1 MAVSAY
7 SKWDKISARLAPS
20 DRPVVLHRAS
30 STNTANPFGSTFCYG
45 YQDIIFEVM
54 SNNYIASV
62 TLYSTTPYPCLWSG
76 KGATAAMSTSMTAST
91 MSAAAIT
98 VAGNKLQALNHHINS
113 SSSSSNSNN
122 NNTTN
127 LVNCHLNGG
136 RKGNAEQMSNSSVQS
151 T

>member
-1 MAVSAY
+1 MTVTAY

-62 TLYSTTPYPCLWSG
+62 TLYSSTPFPSLWSG
-76 KGATAAMSTSMTAST
+76 MSSSMTAST
-91 MSAAAIT
+91 TA
-98 VAGNKLQALNHHINS
+98 KLQALNQHQVNGRRSGGGDLAPQNVPS
-113 SSSSSNSNN
+113 SQA
-122 NNTTN
+122 T
-127 LVNCHLNGG
+127 
-136 RKGNAEQMSNSSVQS
+136 
-151 T
+151 

>member
-1 MAVSAY
+1 MTVTAY
-7 SKWDKISARLAPS
+7 SKWDKISTRLAPS

-62 TLYSTTPYPCLWSG
+62 TLYSSTPYPSLWSSG
-76 KGATAAMSTSMTAST
+76 VGVKAGQQLAASMTASVST
-91 MSAAAIT
+91 
-98 VAGNKLQALNHHINS
+98 KLQALSHHHGN
-113 SSSSSNSNN
+113 SNSN
-122 NNTTN
+122 T
-127 LVNCHLNGG
+127 NGG
-136 RKGNAEQMSNSSVQS
+136 ALQS

>member
-1 MAVSAY
+1 MTVTAY
-7 SKWDKISARLAPS
+7 SKWDKISTRLAPS

-62 TLYSTTPYPCLWSG
+62 TLYSSTPYPSLWSSG
-76 KGATAAMSTSMTAST
+76 VGAKAGQQLAASMTASVST
-91 MSAAAIT
+91 
-98 VAGNKLQALNHHINS
+98 KLQALSHHHGNS
-113 SSSSSNSNN
+113 NSSSNSN
-122 NNTTN
+122 TN
-127 LVNCHLNGG
+127 GAL
-136 RKGNAEQMSNSSVQS
+136 QS